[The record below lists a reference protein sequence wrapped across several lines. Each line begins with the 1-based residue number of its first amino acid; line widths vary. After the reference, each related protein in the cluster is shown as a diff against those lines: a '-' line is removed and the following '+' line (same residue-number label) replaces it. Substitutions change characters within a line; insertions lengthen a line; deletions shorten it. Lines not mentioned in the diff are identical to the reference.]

1 MYNLLARDKHY
12 KQLIS
17 TYTTDKNTVIDHMYA
32 NISNIDVQARVL
44 DIFHRS

>member
-17 TYTTDKNTVIDHMYA
+17 TYTTDNNKVIDHMYA